1 MGRKKKRYVED
12 HIFRIYPDYPLMV
25 LDKIAWAKAGA
36 EDPLHFHYY
45 LEIGYCYEGQ
55 GTIISEG
62 KEAAF
67 CSGSISLVA
76 PNLLHATR
84 NENGMYNMW
93 GYLFVDLEDFIKLFS
108 FIDERMN
115 LKICRQLFYGV
126 QILDEG
132 EYGQLTFLLKQIF
145 KIAGEKRGT
154 YKMQVMSLLC
164 TFLFMLYD
172 VLEQNHAVEEEAVS
186 LPLLPAIDYIYDHY
200 MEQIKVG
207 ELAGLCH
214 FSESH
219 FRKVFQKMK
228 GLGPVDYINCIRVR
242 EACWMLQNTMEPIR
256 MIGEKCGY
264 LSISSFERNF
274 KKRMGVLPAK
284 WREERRLYRKKERGE
299 YEIKKILV
307 EERAGNKEENQI

>member
-1 MGRKKKRYVED
+1 MGRKKKKYVED

-36 EDPLHFHYY
+36 NDPLHFHYY

-67 CSGSISLVA
+67 SPGSISLVA

-84 NENGMYNMW
+84 NENGVYTMW
-93 GYLFVDLEDFIKLFS
+93 GYLFVDLEDFVKLFS
-108 FIDERMN
+108 FIDERMH
-115 LKICRQLFYGV
+115 LKLCRQLFYGI
-126 QILDEG
+126 QILDERKH
-132 EYGQLTFLLKQIF
+132 GQITSLLKQIF
-145 KIAGEKRGT
+145 KAAEEKKGT
-154 YKMQVMSLLC
+154 YKVQIMNMLC
-164 TFLFMLYD
+164 AFLFMLYD
-172 VLEQNHAVEEEAVS
+172 VLEQNHMAEEEAVS
-186 LPLLPAIDYIYDHY
+186 LPLLPAIDSIFDHY

-207 ELAGLCH
+207 ELAEMCH

-228 GLGPVDYINCIRVR
+228 GLGPVDYMNCIRIR
-242 EACWMLQNTMEPIR
+242 EACWRLQNTMEPIR
-256 MIGEKCGY
+256 IIGEKCGY

-274 KKRMGVLPAK
+274 KKRMGILPAK

-299 YEIKKILV
+299 YDIKKILV
-307 EERAGNKEENQI
+307 EEQK

>member
-145 KIAGEKRGT
+145 KIAGKKRGT
-154 YKMQVMSLLC
+154 YKVQVMSLLC

-219 FRKVFQKMK
+219 FR
-228 GLGPVDYINCIRVR
+228 I
-242 EACWMLQNTMEPIR
+242 
-256 MIGEKCGY
+256 
-264 LSISSFERNF
+264 IST
-274 KKRMGVLPAK
+274 A
-284 WREERRLYRKKERGE
+284 
-299 YEIKKILV
+299 
-307 EERAGNKEENQI
+307 